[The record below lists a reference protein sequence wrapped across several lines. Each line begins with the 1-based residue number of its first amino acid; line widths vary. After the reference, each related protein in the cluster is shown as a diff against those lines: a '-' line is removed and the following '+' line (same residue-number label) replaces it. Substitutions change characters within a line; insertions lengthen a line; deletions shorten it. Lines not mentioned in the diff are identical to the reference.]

1 VIYAIRFRP
10 PYYAMFPGSLSHLDI
25 AEVLV
30 RFAEFLP
37 ARLLSRFGIDQG
49 LSLGRSLHDW
59 EYRAIGSTMEEINY
73 MLSKITSGLVIASVL
88 FAVSAPAV
96 FAATTPK
103 TKAECNKT
111 KNMKWDAST
120 KKCVNK

>member
-1 VIYAIRFRP
+1 
-10 PYYAMFPGSLSHLDI
+10 
-25 AEVLV
+25 
-30 RFAEFLP
+30 
-37 ARLLSRFGIDQG
+37 
-49 LSLGRSLHDW
+49 
-59 EYRAIGSTMEEINY
+59 MEEINY